1 MTAEP
6 LPLGWLGIFRLG
18 LVQAALGA
26 VVVLMTSTLNRVMV
40 VEYALPASLPG
51 LLVTLHYAVQALRPR
66 FGHGSDAGGRRTP
79 WIIGGMAVLAAGG
92 ALAGLAV
99 ALMGENFAVGLAL
112 SILAFLMIG
121 VGVGAAGTSLLALLA
136 ARVAPGRRAPAATL
150 VWVMMVFGF
159 VVTTAIVGRLLDPF
173 SPERLLLVVG
183 TACAVALLVAILA
196 VQGLEGTRAAAP
208 AAPQASF
215 MVALRAVWQE
225 PEARQFTVFV
235 FLSMLAYSAQDLVLE
250 PFAGSVFGL
259 TLGESTRLASMQHGG
274 VLLGMVLVALLAPRS
289 GMPLRFWAV
298 SGCLASAVAFAALVV
313 AATLGPPWPLATS
326 WFALGLANGVFAAA
340 AIAMMMQLACEGGPG
355 REGMRLGLW
364 GAAQGIA
371 FGLGGLAGAVA
382 ADVALWLTGSA
393 AAAYAVVFGVE
404 GALFLFAARLA
415 MGIQRGPATA
425 HKSRPQEG
433 LA

>member
-208 AAPQASF
+208 AAPPASF

-298 SGCLASAVAFAALVV
+298 SGCLASAGAFVALVV

>member
-121 VGVGAAGTSLLALLA
+121 VGVGGAGTSLLALLA

-415 MGIQRGPATA
+415 MGIQRGPAPA